1 MAENVKVRYNEIIDD
16 SFLEVYADYV
26 VLATSSF
33 TSRSGPSTLAAS
45 PPKPLT
51 CHATCAL
58 ESAAHHLDSTET
70 ARCGISTSIPVK
82 APSKHD
88 IEPIYWPF
96 KAEEEFY
103 TKFKDQLRDL

>member
-1 MAENVKVRYNEIIDD
+1 
-16 SFLEVYADYV
+16 
-26 VLATSSF
+26 
-33 TSRSGPSTLAAS
+33 
-45 PPKPLT
+45 
-51 CHATCAL
+51 L

-103 TKFKDQLRDL
+103 TKVKDQLRDL